1 MPTELSTSGLSLSLD
16 LEPMGRPIDN
26 GLYNESASQLF
37 WYGKR
42 LMTMDGRVFKYSGSK
57 TALLSSYGAFNYTDI
72 ATQNGA
78 VLPYAT
84 LAGDS
89 KIRITIAN
97 TNGYGGGAIAKD
109 ELVGGYVEIQ
119 ETSKPAVTR
128 MIVAND
134 YVSTSGGVIYVT
146 LDGPLVS
153 AYSTSAWC
161 DMILNP
167 YAYLGKG
174 NLNFNAVMG
183 VPTIDRTID
192 YNGWVQ
198 TWGPCYVVG
207 GGGHAFGASANDR
220 TMYFVGDGSVN
231 AGLYLTVESGYQVAG
246 FIIDSTATVAGA
258 SAASGVPLLML
269 QISI

>member
-1 MPTELSTSGLSLSLD
+1 
-16 LEPMGRPIDN
+16 
-26 GLYNESASQLF
+26 
-37 WYGKR
+37 
-42 LMTMDGRVFKYSGSK
+42 MTFDGRVFRYSGSK

-72 ATQNGA
+72 VTQNGA
-78 VLPYAT
+78 YLPAAT
-84 LAGDS
+84 VAGQS
-89 KIRITIAN
+89 KISITIAS

-119 ETSKPAVTR
+119 ETSKSAVTR

-134 YVSTSGGVIYVT
+134 YISTAGGTMSIT
-146 LDGPLVS
+146 LDAPLVV
-153 AYSTSAWC
+153 AYTTSAWC

-167 YAYLGKG
+167 YAYLGAG
-174 NLNFNAVMG
+174 NLNYNAVMG
-183 VPTIDRTID
+183 VPTINRTIN

-231 AGLYLTVESGYQVAG
+231 AGLFLNVESGYQVAG
-246 FIIDSTATVAGA
+246 FIIDSTATTAA
-258 SAASGVPLLML
+258 TSATSGVPLLML